1 MTHCL
6 SCCGGLASVLGSCVV
21 LFGLPGCI
29 GGSLGWLVLC
39 SGEAARRTS
48 GLSLAPSLSQDAWS
62 LGRRAFLAFSPVDR
76 LLLSLLAL
84 PRAVGVRLRGLS
96 RRISGSGLW
105 LVWLVS
111 LYFPLDL
118 RRSLR
123 RRLGDIGPLSLRLLR
138 GQLLFLTPVLFCG
151 AFPPVSL
158 SPLSLRSLQ
167 AECPCSRRGRVLLQ
181 HSCPCLLVRRVLRSR
196 RLVSPALVGAS
207 RRTMGWLTAS

>member
-1 MTHCL
+1 MLWTSAVLSGATLCINSSRAVTHCL
-6 SCCGGLASVLGSCVV
+6 SYCGGLASVLGSCVV

-29 GGSLGWLVLC
+29 GGSLGWLALC
-39 SGEAARRTS
+39 SGEVAGGTS

-105 LVWLVS
+105 LVL

-138 GQLLFLTPVLFCG
+138 GLLLFLTPVLFCG

-158 SPLSLRSLQ
+158 SPLSLGSLQ
-167 AECPCSRRGRVLLQ
+167 AEFPCSRRGRVLLQ
-181 HSCPCLLVRRVLRSR
+181 HSYPCLLVHRELRSR
-196 RLVSPALVGAS
+196 RLV
-207 RRTMGWLTAS
+207 